1 MNDGHDK
8 RSAKHHLFGA
18 VASAVLVLL
27 SLAFPL
33 INGSTASRTAQLLA
47 FRTADEIKA
56 GYDSRRAK
64 LIQAILNYPGGNL
77 WHAAEKGL
85 VSVFKE
91 PVPPVQALINLSRAA
106 GADPKCE
113 ECCEPPRD
121 CGDAPGYWS
130 LPLLIRAYYMFHAG
144 SEFQGGQYAGRIPA
158 EVADQIKGFYR
169 AYLRK
174 GAGKGYGN
182 CGEDDQPRC
191 TAESTITRYDYPPY
205 TYISQSDNH
214 TMIQASSIFLAAQM
228 LKDEGAEYAQLYENW
243 KGWWSRF
250 LDGLAKRGF
259 WETASPTYVER
270 HLAPIYN
277 LYDFAEDPLIQKK
290 AEMLLDWYWAEI
302 AQELLHGVRG
312 GAKMRVYWIAEG
324 DRGAISARNDCM
336 YGIYYLYFGD
346 SFFESSP
353 EAPNSEM
360 HNGVFATSSYQPP
373 DLILELGANPHTRGN
388 YEIKERRKGSC
399 FTWDQS
405 RVVWD
410 QSNPGDKPYNSR
422 RYAYATPDYILGSF
436 QTDADKQFMPLA
448 GGTPHMQNSL
458 VFATSPEARIAW
470 GEWASIGSGQI
481 NVFQHENVVL
491 ASRVSHP
498 DLMLAYDLP
507 EEGTLDRVEEE
518 VDWLFVQ
525 EGQAYAAFRLLY
537 NEILIIEAARS
548 IDYDNDF
555 ARFKAAVRQTQTG
568 ITLTNIDAGFIEYT
582 TADGDV
588 LWFPLLDSE
597 GSCRYSCNCNP
608 ADDRLPK
615 VNGELVDWDAY
626 PLFGSTH
633 VNSAWDSGLVELAFA
648 NRKLSLDFRDP
659 DNPIKTEVGPPTPTP
674 TSTSTPTITLTP
686 TPSMTHTATL
696 SPTVTPSLTPQVPT
710 LPTPTTT
717 DTQTATPVNTPTGTH
732 TPTFGPSPSPTN
744 TPVIAPVPT
753 PPGNGGIGGW
763 LSRLLRSIVEWINRL
778 LAAIRGLLPSGYPNR
793 PGAW

>member
-1 MNDGHDK
+1 MNNGRDNRNTDSHP
-8 RSAKHHLFGA
+8 FGTV
-18 VASAVLVLL
+18 VAAILVLL
-27 SLAFPL
+27 LLSFPSAGSLAAVRTSQLPAL
-33 INGSTASRTAQLLA
+33 RTAE
-47 FRTADEIKA
+47 EIKA
-56 GYDSRRAK
+56 GYNSRRAK
-64 LIQAILNYPGGNL
+64 LIEAILNYPGGNL

-85 VSVFKE
+85 VAVFQE
-91 PVPPVQALINLSRAA
+91 PVPSVQALINLSRAA

-113 ECCEPPRD
+113 ECCEPPNN
-121 CGDAPGYWS
+121 CGDGAGYWS

-144 SEFQGGQYAGRIPA
+144 SDYQGGQYAGRIPA

-182 CGEDDQPRC
+182 CGAGDEPRC
-191 TAESTITRYDYPPY
+191 TAESTLTRYDSPPY
-205 TYISQSDNH
+205 AYISQSDNH
-214 TMIQASSIFLAAQM
+214 TTIQASSIFLAAQM
-228 LKDEGAEYAQLYENW
+228 LKDEGPDFAQLYENW

-353 EAPNSEM
+353 EAPNNEM

-373 DLILELGANPHTRGN
+373 DLILELGANPHIRGS

-399 FTWDQS
+399 FTWDQNV
-405 RVVWD
+405 VVWD
-410 QSNPGDKPYNSR
+410 QSNLGDKPYNSR
-422 RYAYATPDYILGSF
+422 RYAYVTPDYILGSF

-448 GGTPHMQNSL
+448 GQIPHLQNSL

-470 GEWASIGSGQI
+470 GEWASISSGQI
-481 NVFQHENVVL
+481 NVFQHKNVVL
-491 ASRVSHP
+491 ASKVSHP
-498 DLMLAYDLP
+498 DLTLAYDLP
-507 EEGTLDRVEEE
+507 QEGILDRVDEEAE
-518 VDWLFVQ
+518 WLFVQ
-525 EGQAYAAFRLLY
+525 EGQAYAALRLLH
-537 NEILIIEAARS
+537 NEVLIIEAARS
-548 IDYDNDF
+548 VDYDNDF

-568 ITLTNIDAGFIEYT
+568 ITLANIDAGFVEYT

-588 LWFPLLDSE
+588 LYFPLRDSD
-597 GSCRYSCNCNP
+597 GTCRYSCSCDP

-615 VNGELVDWDAY
+615 ANGEVVDWDSY
-626 PLFGSTH
+626 PLFGSAH

-648 NRKLSLDFRDP
+648 NRELSLDFRDP
-659 DNPIKTEVGPPTPTP
+659 NNPVKTEKGPPTPTP
-674 TSTSTPTITLTP
+674 TATATPTTTLTP
-686 TPSMTHTATL
+686 TPTMTPTA
-696 SPTVTPSLTPQVPT
+696 TPSLTPQLPT
-710 LPTPTTT
+710 LPSPTTT
-717 DTQTATPVNTPTGTH
+717 ETHTTTPVNSPTVTS

-744 TPVIAPVPT
+744 TPVIVPVPT
-753 PPGNGGIGGW
+753 PPGNGGGGNW
-763 LSRLLRSIVEWINRL
+763 LTSLLRSIIECINRVL
-778 LAAIRGLLPSGYPNR
+778 SAIRNLLPSGYPGR
-793 PGAW
+793 PGAF